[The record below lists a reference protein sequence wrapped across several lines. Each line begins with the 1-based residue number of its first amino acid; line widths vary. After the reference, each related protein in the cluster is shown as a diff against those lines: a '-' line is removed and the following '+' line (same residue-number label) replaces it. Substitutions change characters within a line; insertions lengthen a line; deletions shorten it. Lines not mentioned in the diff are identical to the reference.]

1 MANYTVI
8 KKTDIANGPG
18 VRVSIFFSGCTRKCL
33 GCFNQELW
41 DFNHG
46 KKFTDDTIQY
56 IVDALQPS
64 YITGLSILG
73 GDPLDGIDN
82 RIATEQ
88 LLKVVKKILPHK
100 TVWLYTGDIYENVKD
115 LPLLQYVDVLVD
127 GPFILAQKNIML
139 KFKGSENQRIIDL
152 NKTRKTGKITLL
164 DI

>member
-18 VRVSIFFSGCTRKCL
+18 VRVSIFFSGCTHRCP

-46 KKFTDDTIQY
+46 KEFTNDTIAD
-56 IVDALQPS
+56 IVNALRPS
-64 YITGLSILG
+64 YISGLSLLG

-82 RIATEQ
+82 QTATYE
-88 LLKVVKKILPHK
+88 LLKVVRTTLPDK
-100 TVWLYTGDIYENVKD
+100 TVWLYTGDIYENVRD
-115 LPLLQYVDVLVD
+115 LPPLQYVDVLVD

-139 KFKGSENQRIIDL
+139 KFRGSENQRIIDL
-152 NKTRKTGKITLL
+152 NKTRETGRIILF